1 MSWERSVPIALSG
14 GCSPRRFLQSCEI
27 SLLGQAALASGKSLI
42 LFVKSECLGI
52 FPKMEYLLLFP
63 KARISAQA
71 CATAIFFAESGE
83 SMTDEHDI
91 ICPFYGVSEDLC
103 DVGCGYISP
112 SDVAQIIRYC
122 RAHHEECVKYQQL
135 SARGGDHSA
144 STRPKAH
151 VTNPGLQR
159 AARVMTP
166 VSELTT
172 PVDGVKAPTLAGTTC
187 LTADATARETIA
199 PSPLGLLSSG
209 MAFVLLGLQQAGL
222 LPFDTMMVAMGLFYG
237 GLTSVIAGI
246 LEWRRNHTFTATA
259 FCAYGLFWLTLVGMH
274 ALPSA
279 GIGDAPSA
287 LAMGSYLT
295 LWGLFSAVLFFGA
308 LQQGRMLSL
317 VFANVTLFLALF
329 ALSEASAQPL
339 FYVLAGWQGVLTGV
353 LAVYAGCAL
362 LLNDVYRRPIFP
374 V

>member
-1 MSWERSVPIALSG
+1 MRDS
-14 GCSPRRFLQSCEI
+14 
-27 SLLGQAALASGKSLI
+27 I
-42 LFVKSECLGI
+42 L
-52 FPKMEYLLLFP
+52 
-63 KARISAQA
+63 
-71 CATAIFFAESGE
+71 FAESGE

-103 DVGCGYISP
+103 DIGCGYISP

-135 SARGGDHSA
+135 SVRDGDRSA
-144 STRPKAH
+144 SIRRSARAADS
-151 VTNPGLQR
+151 GLQR

-166 VSELTT
+166 GVEITHN
-172 PVDGVKAPTLAGTTC
+172 VDVVTAPTRAGAAS
-187 LTADATARETIA
+187 LTADVAARETVS

-274 ALPSA
+274 ALPGA

-329 ALSEASAQPL
+329 ALSEASGQSL
-339 FYVLAGWQGVLTGV
+339 FYLLAGWQGVLTGV

-362 LLNDVYRRPIFP
+362 LINDVYRRPIFP